1 MLKTTKSFEDL
12 VINQNIT
19 EYVSASI
26 AKLRYEG
33 EVRLEDSLYAA
44 EKALVSEARKSICNS
59 LLNNNELIAYI
70 EVKFNLM
77 TSDFD
82 SMLDNIDWLG
92 LGLRLHGNSFS
103 GYVLKTKE
111 FNLCNGF
118 DHTLLEEVENS
129 LNIIYTYFKD
139 RHLDSNSLIIRSLK
153 DNVVKNLKHCTNL
166 NEYVNIYNDVLDEE
180 SASDMGYIK
189 YCVVLKD
196 TVCVELPVV

>member
-12 VINQNIT
+12 VINHNIT

-33 EVRLEDSLYAA
+33 EIRLEDSLYAA
-44 EKALVSEARKSICNS
+44 EKALVSEAIKSICNS
-59 LLNNNELIAYI
+59 LLNNNGLIANI
-70 EVKFNLM
+70 EIKFNLM
-77 TSDFD
+77 TIDFD
-82 SMLDNIDWLG
+82 SRLDDINLLG
-92 LGLRLHGNSFS
+92 VRLHGDCFG
-103 GYVLKTKE
+103 GYVLTTKE

-129 LNIIYTYFKD
+129 LNILYTYFKD
-139 RHLDSNSLIIRSLK
+139 RHLDNSSLIIRSLK

-180 SASDMGYIK
+180 DANDTSYIK

-196 TVCVELPVV
+196 VCSVTLPSV

>member
-1 MLKTTKSFEDL
+1 MLKTAKSFEDL
-12 VINQNIT
+12 VINHNIT

-59 LLNNNELIAYI
+59 LLNNNGLIANI
-70 EVKFNLM
+70 EIKFNLM
-77 TSDFD
+77 TSYFY
-82 SMLDNIDWLG
+82 SRLDDINRTG
-92 LGLRLHGNSFS
+92 VHLHGDSFS
-103 GYVLKTKE
+103 GYVLTTKE
-111 FNLCNGF
+111 FNLCNGL
-118 DHTLLEEVENS
+118 DRALLEEVENR
-129 LNIIYTYFKD
+129 LNTICTYFKD
-139 RHLDSNSLIIRSLK
+139 RNLDRSYLIIRSLK

-189 YCVVLKD
+189 YYVVLKD